1 MILYLILFFFSYLV
15 AYTWCLR
22 ENLTVQDLDTKVIN
36 LEKHVKKLK
45 TTLDTQEERMK
56 SASTQASQAQ
66 SLLHANTKI

>member
-15 AYTWCLR
+15 AYTWCL
-22 ENLTVQDLDTKVIN
+22 
-36 LEKHVKKLK
+36 KKLK

>member
-45 TTLDTQEERMK
+45 T
-56 SASTQASQAQ
+56 
-66 SLLHANTKI
+66 H